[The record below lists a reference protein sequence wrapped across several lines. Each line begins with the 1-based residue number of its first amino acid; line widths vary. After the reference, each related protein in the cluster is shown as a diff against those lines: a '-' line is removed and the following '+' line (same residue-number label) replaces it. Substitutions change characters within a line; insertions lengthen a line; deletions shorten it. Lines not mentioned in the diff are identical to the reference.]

1 MLTDGIIL
9 CSLMLK
15 NVTSVCIA
23 SSGLARASVSLVWA
37 GNHSDQETSKVN
49 LS

>member
-1 MLTDGIIL
+1 MLTDGVIR

-15 NVTSVCIA
+15 NVTSMYIA
-23 SSGLARASVSLVWA
+23 SSGLARAPVSLVWA
-37 GNHSDQETSKVN
+37 GNHSDQETSEVN